1 VTHVTADR
9 EAEMRVRAVV
19 AVILLVL
26 PAALSAQRIP
36 LPIGRRIGGRDLPPQ
51 PAPIANELA
60 YKRWR
65 LAIESYPMVSYFQ
78 TSGLTSA
85 GAASAWT
92 TVGTGTRADYLLNR
106 HMSAT
111 LDMTS
116 SFLGGPIIVNSVELG
131 TRVHPEWAE
140 HRLFPYVDLRVGYL
154 TSYNR
159 GLGAADGFVDPVA
172 QGLGGPRY
180 SRGAGVAGGGGFEYS
195 LTRTWS
201 LMTEAMVVS
210 SRMRTDDFNTP
221 THSFG
226 MTAIR
231 YMLGVK
237 YNPVRIIRG
246 ADMR

>member
-1 VTHVTADR
+1 
-9 EAEMRVRAVV
+9 
-19 AVILLVL
+19 
-26 PAALSAQRIP
+26 
-36 LPIGRRIGGRDLPPQ
+36 
-51 PAPIANELA
+51 
-60 YKRWR
+60 
-65 LAIESYPMVSYFQ
+65 MVSYFQ
-78 TSGLTSA
+78 TSGLSSA

-116 SFLGGPIIVNSVELG
+116 SFVGGPIIVNTVELG
-131 TRVHPEWAE
+131 MRVHPEWAE
-140 HRLFPYVDLRVGYL
+140 HRLFPYFDFRGGYL
-154 TSYNR
+154 TSYDK
-159 GLGAADGFVDPVA
+159 GLTAVDGFVDPVA
-172 QGLGGPRY
+172 EGIGGPRY
-180 SRGAGVAGGGGFEYS
+180 SRGVGGVGGGGFEYS

-221 THSFG
+221 ARSFT
-226 MTAIR
+226 MTGIR

-237 YNPVRIIRG
+237 YNPVRIIRA